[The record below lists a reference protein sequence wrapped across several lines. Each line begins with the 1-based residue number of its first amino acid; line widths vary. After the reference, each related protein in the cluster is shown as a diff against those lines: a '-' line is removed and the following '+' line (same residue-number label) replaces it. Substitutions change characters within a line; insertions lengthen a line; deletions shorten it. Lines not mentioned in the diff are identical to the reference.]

1 MTAYAFWNN
10 KGGVGKSYLS
20 FVAACEYANN
30 HPNTDIYIIDLCPQ
44 ANSSEIVLG
53 SDELSKN
60 YSSLLASSPRK
71 TIGGYIEAR
80 LSSPFVN
87 STHFTDY
94 VISPAQYNKHIPPNV
109 RLIAGDYI
117 LEVFSEAMR
126 QAAQLTIPLDA
137 WRKVINWIRD
147 LILQIRSEYGI
158 RETFFIIDCN
168 PSFSIYTQMALV
180 ASEKLVVP
188 FTADDSSRRAIE
200 NVFALLYGIGDEKTS
215 AYAKISFA
223 ARANADQINI
233 PKIHTFINN
242 RVTLYEGKPSA
253 AFRAASQ
260 RVKDTVTRNFKG
272 HRSLFDS
279 FALAQEKDFI
289 EVPDYHSAAIVSTLT
304 GMPIHKLRPGP
315 KEIKGERIQLNKEP
329 LDRYRKALSEF
340 ISRL

>member
-20 FVAACEYANN
+20 FVAACEYAHN
-30 HPNTDIYIIDLCPQ
+30 HPDTDVFILDLCPQ
-44 ANSSEIVLG
+44 ANSSEILLG
-53 SDELSKN
+53 SDEMSIN
-60 YSSLLASSPRK
+60 YSKLLSGNPRR
-71 TIGGYIEAR
+71 TIGGYMEAR
-80 LSSPFVN
+80 LSSPFFN
-87 STHFTDY
+87 NTDY
-94 VISPAQYNKHIPPNV
+94 TKFMITPNELNKNIPTNL

-117 LEVFSEAMR
+117 MEVFSEAMR

-137 WRKVINWIRD
+137 WRKVISWVRD
-147 LILQIRSEYGI
+147 LVLQIRAAYGTK
-158 RETFFIIDCN
+158 ETFFVIDCN

-180 ASEKLVVP
+180 ASDRLVIP

-200 NVFALLYGIGDEKTS
+200 NVFALLFGIGDEKTT
-215 AYAKISFA
+215 AYARISFA
-223 ARANADQINI
+223 AKANAEQINV

-242 RVTLYEGKPSA
+242 RVTLYEGRPSA

-260 RVKDTVTRNFKG
+260 RVKDTVSRNFKG

-279 FALAQEKDFI
+279 YALQQDKDFI

-315 KEIKGERIQLNKEP
+315 KKLKGERIQLNKEP
-329 LDRYRKALSEF
+329 LERYRNALADF
-340 ISRL
+340 VGRL